1 MSSFSVVN
9 SGAVSEQKVQA
20 ALVEIEMI
28 TDVFNRIVSSC
39 HAKCIQPDPMKG
51 RYAEPELLKGE
62 AVCVDRCT
70 MKFFEVNDK
79 VSQRMQA
86 MGGQAQMAGSFGR

>member
-1 MSSFSVVN
+1 MPARSLRWFTRGSSLAHSHTRSARV
-9 SGAVSEQKVQA
+9 
-20 ALVEIEMI
+20 LVRRS
-28 TDVFNRIVSSC
+28 NRIVSSC

-62 AVCVDRCT
+62 AVCIDRCT

>member
-1 MSSFSVVN
+1 MLRSLVVSFVACS
-9 SGAVSEQKVQA
+9 
-20 ALVEIEMI
+20 
-28 TDVFNRIVSSC
+28 NRIVSSC

>member
-1 MSSFSVVN
+1 MYCPFPHVLARCARSAARLLFS
-9 SGAVSEQKVQA
+9 
-20 ALVEIEMI
+20 
-28 TDVFNRIVSSC
+28 NRIVSSC
-39 HAKCIQPDPMKG
+39 HAKCIQPDPLKG

-62 AVCVDRCT
+62 AVCIDRCT

>member
-1 MSSFSVVN
+1 
-9 SGAVSEQKVQA
+9 
-20 ALVEIEMI
+20 
-28 TDVFNRIVSSC
+28 
-39 HAKCIQPDPMKG
+39 MKG